1 MQIWG
6 IGQSQA
12 SPAVSGIKAAGTEA
26 AKATSGQPIGEVHDA
41 VTLSVEGTA
50 AAEAAAAG
58 DIRLDKVNAI
68 RAAIADGSYE
78 TPEKLDIALDRLL
91 ESIG

>member
-6 IGQSQA
+6 ISNTQAAGQIRGVESTE
-12 SPAVSGIKAAGTEA
+12 SSKAAA
-26 AKATSGQPIGEVHDA
+26 SQQPIGEVHDA
-41 VTLSVEGTA
+41 VSLSVDAVSATDV
-50 AAEAAAAG
+50 AAAG
-58 DIRLDKVNAI
+58 DIRMDKVRAL

-78 TPEKLDIALDRLL
+78 TAEKLDIALDRLL